1 MMGTEIKALSKKFE
15 SLVASETKLFS
26 EVEKLKNIM
35 GVYII
40 FNEENEIIYIGST
53 NKFHVRFGTDLKHET
68 THTVVRKLIK
78 LGLFNDRKE
87 VVTYLKNKCKM
98 KIEVCDTKREAEALE
113 HIAIF
118 ILNPLLNK

>member
-1 MMGTEIKALSKKFE
+1 MGTEIKALSKKFE